1 MSARIPFGYRIR
13 NGKAEP
19 DPVEASQLQQFFR
32 LYLQGKPASVASREA
47 GIPRTSACCRKM
59 LSNPVYCGTDYY
71 PRLISPAQ
79 MDAVAIKRQEKL
91 IIKKHAGRKPC
102 FPLPVQTQFCF
113 SASPSEPADDPCE
126 QASNLYNRILLKD

>member
-79 MDAVAIKRQEKL
+79 TLFSPPCSDAIL
-91 IIKKHAGRKPC
+91 
-102 FPLPVQTQFCF
+102 FFCF
-113 SASPSEPADDPCE
+113 TF
-126 QASNLYNRILLKD
+126 RTG